1 MEERTVPSQPWPC
14 ARPRRSWPSWLS
26 MPYWLA
32 PPWPSSRSSTIATSW
47 TRTTWRRGCP
57 SHCPLSDAVQPLPA
71 TSAGEAERR
80 RGGHY
85 GPSNGDPRLI
95 GITDGGLYRGDLMV
109 YLPVTFLLPTFA
121 YRSRYSMAGKKES
134 DWLSFLWGKSHSR
147 SYGGSGGAPADI
159 RGPVD
164 QLLSNQV
171 RYEPSLPEYQN
182 NGDYG
187 PLLSR
192 LDAYFHYLKVYDDD
206 CRMRTICQLARDPAT
221 YTPLSYLVLS
231 ALKKSESLSR
241 PAFHSRAVFRF
252 FRYYWA
258 ADRGAAG
265 EDCRVIYHRC
275 PANLED
281 VVNMSVLSFWQR
293 LASLVSI
300 KLSDE

>member
-1 MEERTVPSQPWPC
+1 MALRTSP
-14 ARPRRSWPSWLS
+14 AL
-26 MPYWLA
+26 LA
-32 PPWPSSRSSTIATSW
+32 LLASYALLA
-47 TRTTWRRGCP
+47 CP
-57 SHCPLSDAVQPLPA
+57 SLALLPILHDSNIVDENNLAEGMPQPLSLSNAVHLFQRLQQ
-71 TSAGEAERR
+71 ERQN
-80 RGGHY
+80 GDMEDIMDQH
-85 GPSNGDPRLI
+85 GDPRLI
-95 GITDGGLYRGDLMV
+95 GITDGGLYRGDLVV

-164 QLLSNQV
+164 QLLSNKV

-192 LDAYFHYLKVYDDD
+192 LDAYFHYLRVYDDD

-241 PAFHSRAVFRF
+241 PAFHSHAVFRF

-258 ADRGAAG
+258 AERGAAG
-265 EDCRVIYHRC
+265 EDCRLTYYRC
-275 PANLED
+275 PAHLED